1 MGHKSLES
9 GNRVLKGM
17 RKMEINH
24 LEVVKAFLVLLAL
37 FYCLIA
43 AFKI

>member
-1 MGHKSLES
+1 M
-9 GNRVLKGM
+9 KGVEM
-17 RKMEINH
+17 KINH
-24 LEVVKAFLVLLAL
+24 LEIVKMFLVLLAL

>member
-1 MGHKSLES
+1 MK
-9 GNRVLKGM
+9 
-17 RKMEINH
+17 INH
-24 LEVVKAFLVLLAL
+24 LEIVKGFLVLLAL

>member
-1 MGHKSLES
+1 MK
-9 GNRVLKGM
+9 
-17 RKMEINH
+17 INH
-24 LEVVKAFLVLLAL
+24 LEIVKMFLVLLAL